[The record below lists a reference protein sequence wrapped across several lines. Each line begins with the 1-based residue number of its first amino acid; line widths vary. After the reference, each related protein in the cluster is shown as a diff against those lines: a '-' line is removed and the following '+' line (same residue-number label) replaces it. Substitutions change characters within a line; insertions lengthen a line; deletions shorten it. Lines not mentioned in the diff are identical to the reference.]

1 MPGDADGR
9 VIANAIKQAELEARN
24 RDVTKPQPPAG
35 TDGDS
40 LRKIRGFDQIS
51 DQMLQERAS
60 FSLKDHMAGRTAGVL
75 SAPVPKPAALDL
87 TSMTTE
93 ELAGLEKAAR
103 QQRKSKEK
111 A

>member
-9 VIANAIKQAELEARN
+9 VLANAIRQAQLEASH

-51 DQMLQERAS
+51 DQMLNERAS
-60 FSLKDHMAGRTAGVL
+60 FSLKNHMAGLKPTSVSVRGDRNTLDL
-75 SAPVPKPAALDL
+75 SAMSA
-87 TSMTTE
+87 E
-93 ELAGLEKAAR
+93 ELAGLEKAAK
-103 QQRKSKEK
+103 QERKNKEK
-111 A
+111 R

>member
-9 VIANAIKQAELEARN
+9 VIANAIKQAELESRN

-60 FSLKDHMAGRTAGVL
+60 FSLKDHMAGRTGVVTV
-75 SAPVPKPAALDL
+75 SKPAALDL
-87 TSMTTE
+87 TSMTAE